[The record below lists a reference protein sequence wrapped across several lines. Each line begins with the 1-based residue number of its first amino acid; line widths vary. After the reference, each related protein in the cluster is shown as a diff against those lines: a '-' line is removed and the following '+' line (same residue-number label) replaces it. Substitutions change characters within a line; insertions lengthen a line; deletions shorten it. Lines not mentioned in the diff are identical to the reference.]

1 MFLLALCAITWLAL
15 LGSSVSL
22 WVLLE
27 RPLGAS
33 DLVILVLVTTA
44 AAAFARL
51 GLISLLG
58 LALRILPRGRVRSW
72 VSALALRWAP
82 RLLGSTILA
91 AVAVTGTAVTGSAS
105 DRVRDPS
112 AEAVSATAALDPDR
126 APDPGWP
133 TIPADPRDPG
143 WPTTGPDDDDRL
155 GDPPPPTDPP
165 DGAEASDGDGTADDA
180 DEADDRDGSD
190 SPRTHVVTAGE
201 SLWSIAGELIG
212 AGDSQA
218 ELVADIYAD
227 NRDAI
232 GPDPDLIMPGQRL
245 VIRS

>member
-58 LALRILPRGRVRSW
+58 LALRILPHGRVRSW

-91 AVAVTGTAVTGSAS
+91 AVAVTGTAVTGCC
-105 DRVRDPS
+105 
-112 AEAVSATAALDPDR
+112 TF
-126 APDPGWP
+126 W
-133 TIPADPRDPG
+133 
-143 WPTTGPDDDDRL
+143 
-155 GDPPPPTDPP
+155 
-165 DGAEASDGDGTADDA
+165 
-180 DEADDRDGSD
+180 
-190 SPRTHVVTAGE
+190 
-201 SLWSIAGELIG
+201 
-212 AGDSQA
+212 
-218 ELVADIYAD
+218 VA
-227 NRDAI
+227 
-232 GPDPDLIMPGQRL
+232 
-245 VIRS
+245 